1 MILHTGGT
9 AFGDISTKSKPKSLA
24 ICLAVANG

>member
-9 AFGDISTKSKPKSLA
+9 ALGDISTKSKSW
-24 ICLAVANG
+24 AVANSSASAMG